1 MSLQIFEPPDVP
13 VVAHAASGC
22 ILRAVMKVFSPLGT
36 GGAVTR
42 RSLVGPISA
51 SRSGYEDRDGVELS
65 SGGLYRGGTAMTE
78 TQSDL
83 LLKVLSLA
91 LVLLVAADFAWVI
104 SVAVGTH

>member
-1 MSLQIFEPPDVP
+1 
-13 VVAHAASGC
+13 
-22 ILRAVMKVFSPLGT
+22 
-36 GGAVTR
+36 
-42 RSLVGPISA
+42 
-51 SRSGYEDRDGVELS
+51 
-65 SGGLYRGGTAMTE
+65 MTE